1 MLEEKK
7 RKKKN
12 PTFSPIKDL
21 LCLFFIFHFLKV
33 GHRYESVR
41 FPFFRRQVKAASW
54 VLIVFKAKWLFCVV
68 VKLVRSLK
76 MKDYLSLK
84 TGKWPD
90 GGVWHWCEVPISL
103 SAPIMGL

>member
-1 MLEEKK
+1 M
-7 RKKKN
+7 
-12 PTFSPIKDL
+12 
-21 LCLFFIFHFLKV
+21 